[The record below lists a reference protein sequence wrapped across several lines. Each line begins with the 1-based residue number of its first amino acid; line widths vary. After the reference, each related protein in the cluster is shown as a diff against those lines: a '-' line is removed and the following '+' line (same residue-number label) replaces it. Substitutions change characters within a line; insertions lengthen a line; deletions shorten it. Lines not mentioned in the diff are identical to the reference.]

1 MQRKERYQGQKLLIH
16 ALCRMAVS
24 MKKTALI
31 LISSLLCSALILGG
45 CQMGGEPQAGQSESD
60 ISSGS
65 GLPAYTYTYNPYAL
79 PSLAEERLGRSLSV
93 YKAAVD
99 AVEERAETVS
109 VGSEEEFEL
118 VKGLLED
125 YYPPFALVTDAQY
138 SAADSSAKFTYR
150 YNDRVHEQKMATY
163 PQLLE
168 GILKLALKEGDSD
181 TTKAMALYL
190 YATSSMFESGRS
202 GLTAWDALNGES
214 DHNGYA
220 EALGALL
227 LQAGVDCLEAE
238 IEMGDGTPHLMVL
251 VKLNGQY
258 YYLDPYGEKELSDGT
273 GLAAFG
279 MTQKDCVEY
288 GYLDAFAVKLGN
300 GSGEVPPAAEDSR
313 FSELRRCV
321 RWEFDEKRENI
332 LATVDGVQL
341 DWGPLEKTD

>member
-1 MQRKERYQGQKLLIH
+1 
-16 ALCRMAVS
+16 

-31 LISSLLCSALILGG
+31 LITSLLCFALPLGG
-45 CQMGGEPQAGQSESD
+45 CQAGKEPQTSQSESD
-60 ISSGS
+60 ASSGS
-65 GLPAYTYTYNPYAL
+65 GLPAYIYAYNPYAL
-79 PSLAEERLGRSLSV
+79 PSLAEERLGGSLSV

-99 AVEERAETVS
+99 AVEERTETVS
-109 VGSEEEFEL
+109 MGSEEEFEL
-118 VKGLLED
+118 VKGLLEA
-125 YYPPFALVTDAQY
+125 YYPPFALVTGVEY
-138 SAADSSAKFTYR
+138 SAADSSMKFTYR
-150 YNDRVHEQKMATY
+150 YNDRVHGQKMSAY

-181 TTKAMALYL
+181 TAKAMALYL
-190 YATSSMFESGRS
+190 YATSSMFESGRN

-251 VKLNGQY
+251 VKLDGQY

-279 MTQKDCVEY
+279 MTRKDCVEY
-288 GYLDAFAVKLGN
+288 GYLDAVAVKLGGDS
-300 GSGEVPPAAEDSR
+300 GSTAPVAADSR

-332 LATVDGVQL
+332 LATADGVQL
-341 DWGPLEKTD
+341 NWGPLKKVD